1 MIKIVCECGHGI
13 DAHNDRCY
21 SIKARRDLMDFWWGL
36 VIGLFCGANIGLLVI
51 GLCLAAQKGDRM
63 SHYGNGL
70 NDGDNRDQKY

>member
-1 MIKIVCECGHGI
+1 
-13 DAHNDRCY
+13 
-21 SIKARRDLMDFWWGL
+21 MDFWWGL